1 MDEEESAI
9 GKNGMMHGRSRGDFR
24 VLGRSESVARTSTR
38 FDQQRPFLLRLSDS
52 IVMTLGAVASRG
64 QADPSCS
71 SSTELSTSSWSRLSG
86 LEQWKQGE
94 KLSEG
99 GEKKGS
105 TALNNKYNI

>member
-64 QADPSCS
+64 QATHPARRPRSYR
-71 SSTELSTSSWSRLSG
+71 RLRDRG
-86 LEQWKQGE
+86 FQGWN
-94 KLSEG
+94 SESK
-99 GEKKGS
+99 EES
-105 TALNNKYNI
+105 